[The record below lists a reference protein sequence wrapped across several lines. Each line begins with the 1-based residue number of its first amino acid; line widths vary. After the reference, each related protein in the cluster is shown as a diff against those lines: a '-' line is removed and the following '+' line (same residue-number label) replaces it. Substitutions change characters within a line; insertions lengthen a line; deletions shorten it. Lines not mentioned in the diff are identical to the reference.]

1 LTRPGHGWVVE
12 QADGVQVDA
21 QMSGRD
27 QAAAGRSNVR
37 EPSEQSAAGG
47 GGRGPAAE
55 AAPASSLPAR
65 LRAVYAERVG
75 ASEQALML
83 SWAAFSATFGTARGI
98 THWLR
103 RRDSSSGG
111 SGGIVIGGKHFHHYN
126 LGILLLTTVGG
137 VAVHGQEHR
146 RSHPVVAAAYGVG
159 AALVVDELALLLD
172 LSDVYWASE
181 GRTSV
186 DAAVG
191 VIGVGGLV
199 LAAVPFWSGAAK
211 EVVRTRES
219 S

>member
-1 LTRPGHGWVVE
+1 VN
-12 QADGVQVDA
+12 A
-21 QMSGRD
+21 QMSGQD
-27 QAAAGRSNVR
+27 QTGPGSSNNR
-37 EPSEQSAAGG
+37 EASEQHTAGG
-47 GGRGPAAE
+47 KTEPAGQVAS
-55 AAPASSLPAR
+55 ASSLPAR
-65 LRAVYAERVG
+65 LRAVYAEHVG
-75 ASEQALML
+75 TSEQALML

-103 RRDSSSGG
+103 RRDSGSGG
-111 SGGIVIGGKHFHHYN
+111 SGGIVIGGKHLHHYN

-159 AALVVDELALLLD
+159 TALVVDELALLLD

-199 LAAVPFWSGAAK
+199 LAAVPFWSGAAR
-211 EVVRTRES
+211 ELLRTREHS
-219 S
+219 

>member
-1 LTRPGHGWVVE
+1 
-12 QADGVQVDA
+12 
-21 QMSGRD
+21 MSGRD

-37 EPSEQSAAGG
+37 EASEQSAAGG
-47 GGRGPAAE
+47 GGRGPAGE

>member
-1 LTRPGHGWVVE
+1 
-12 QADGVQVDA
+12 VDA
-21 QMSGRD
+21 NMSGRD
-27 QAAAGRSNVR
+27 QAAVGGSNVR
-37 EPSEQSAAGG
+37 EASGQSAAGG
-47 GGRGPAAE
+47 GTGPAGE

-65 LRAVYAERVG
+65 LRAVYAEHVG

-111 SGGIVIGGKHFHHYN
+111 SGGIVIGGKHLHHYN

-181 GRTSV
+181 GRTSI

-191 VIGVGGLV
+191 VIGVDGLV
-199 LAAVPFWSGAAK
+199 LAAVPFWSGAAR
-211 EVVRTRES
+211 EVISTRDRS
-219 S
+219 

>member
-1 LTRPGHGWVVE
+1 
-12 QADGVQVDA
+12 
-21 QMSGRD
+21 
-27 QAAAGRSNVR
+27 
-37 EPSEQSAAGG
+37 
-47 GGRGPAAE
+47 
-55 AAPASSLPAR
+55 
-65 LRAVYAERVG
+65 
-75 ASEQALML
+75 ML

-111 SGGIVIGGKHFHHYN
+111 SGGIVIGGKHLHHYN

-181 GRTSV
+181 GRTSI

-199 LAAVPFWSGAAK
+199 LAAVPFWSGAAR
-211 EVVRTRES
+211 EVVSTRERS
-219 S
+219 

>member
-1 LTRPGHGWVVE
+1 LTRPGHGWVVG

-21 QMSGRD
+21 HRSGRD
-27 QAAAGRSNVR
+27 QAVAGGSNDR
-37 EPSEQSAAGG
+37 EASEQSAAGG
-47 GGRGPAAE
+47 DGRGPAGE
-55 AAPASSLPAR
+55 AAPASSLPVR

-111 SGGIVIGGKHFHHYN
+111 SGGIVIGGKHLHHYN

-199 LAAVPFWSGAAK
+199 LAGVPFWSGAAR